1 MYIYIYIYIYMYRY
15 IYTSIHV
22 ETHIPKNENKYIS
35 KDPSIK
41 EKLEGSL
48 KKILS
53 IKLIYLVALADIIS
67 RRNKLYLKY

>member
-1 MYIYIYIYIYMYRY
+1 MYIHTYRY
-15 IYTSIHV
+15 IYTSIHG

-41 EKLEGSL
+41 EKLGGSL

-53 IKLIYLVALADIIS
+53 IKLIYLVALADILS